1 MAESPGETVM
11 MIKVPAVVGK
21 RIRKGR
27 RARGMTQTEF
37 AACCGLSRR
46 HLAAIES
53 GANFSV
59 SALLMIEAAL
69 GPVLPRRRK
78 RDPRELFAEALS
90 LPKAKRA
97 QLAGGILASLQGPA
111 DPDWE
116 AAWAAEIERRCAAV
130 DAGEVQTSDWNEF
143 RARIEREIFGR

>member
-1 MAESPGETVM
+1 MAASPGETVM
-11 MIKVPAVVGK
+11 MIKVPPVVGK

-27 RARGMTQTEF
+27 CARRMTQVEF
-37 AACCGLSRR
+37 AAYCGVSRR
-46 HLAAIES
+46 HLAAIEA

-59 SALLMIEAAL
+59 RLLVVIEAAI

-78 RDPRELFAEALS
+78 RDPRQLFAEALS
-90 LPKAKRA
+90 LPKAERA
-97 QLAGGILASLQGPA
+97 QLAGGILASLQGPT

-130 DAGEVQTSDWNEF
+130 DAGEVETSDWNEF